1 MSASLIDLRQD
12 GLWAATARHPFSSL
26 FSSPPWIDA
35 LARTYELQFS
45 ASARIEDGEVV
56 AAIPFCHVQDV
67 RGERVVCLP
76 FSDYCDPLVEELAD
90 WEDLV
95 EPILALRR
103 PVSLRCL
110 SSSIPARDDRFQR
123 VGRAMWHGVDLTRS
137 ENELWTGLSASARQN
152 VRKAER
158 SGVLVRRGKTIEDV
172 RLFHQMH
179 CQVRK
184 SKYRLLAQPLAFF
197 ENLHQAFAAGD
208 GIIVLLAEFGGRPI
222 AGIFLLAWSG
232 TLYYKFNASVD
243 LWCRPNDLLIW
254 HSILIGL
261 SLGMKRLDFGI
272 SAIDQPGL
280 VSYKRKFA
288 TEEGEVQMLRWQ
300 PPQYSDQQ
308 GEQVTRVLNHVTQLL
323 TDPSVPDEITRAAGE
338 DLYRFFC

>member
-1 MSASLIDLRQD
+1 MSASLIDPRQD
-12 GLWAATARHPFSSL
+12 GLWATTARHPFSSL

-35 LARTYELQFS
+35 LARTYDLRFS
-45 ASARIEDGEVV
+45 ASARIENGVV
-56 AAIPFCHVQDV
+56 AAAIPFCHVQDV

-76 FSDYCDPLVEELAD
+76 FSDYCDPLVEETAD
-90 WEDLV
+90 WDDLV
-95 EPILALRR
+95 EPILALGR

-110 SSSIPARDDRFQR
+110 SSSIPARDDRFER
-123 VGRAMWHGVDLTRS
+123 VGRAMWHGVDLARS
-137 ENELWTGLSASARQN
+137 EDELWTGLSASARQN

-158 SGVLVRRGKTIEDV
+158 SGVVVRRGKTLEDV
-172 RLFHQMH
+172 RLFHRMH

-197 ENLHQAFAAGD
+197 ENLYQGFAATGRM
-208 GIIVLLAEFGGRPI
+208 IVLLAELDGRPI
-222 AGIFLLAWSG
+222 AGIFLLAWG
-232 TLYYKFNASVD
+232 DTLYYKFNASVD
-243 LWCRPNDLLIW
+243 LWCRPNDLLVW
-254 HSILIGL
+254 HSILLGR
-261 SLGMKRLDFGI
+261 SLGMERLDFGI
-272 SAIDQPGL
+272 SDIDQPGL

-288 TEEGEVQMLRWQ
+288 TEEREVQMLRWR
-300 PPQYSDQQ
+300 PPEYSDRQ